1 MKNMRLLFGAGL
13 CAASLLAASSH
24 AQIYP
29 DPALPSVLVIATD
42 SVASEA
48 ELEPGSFAVIRTRP
62 ANTDLKVH
70 YVLGGTASNGADYA
84 WLPGSVV
91 IPAGEWYTA
100 VEVRPAD
107 DLLIEGTESVRIEV
121 VPPPVAP
128 GYYHVAWPSVAHA
141 IILDN
146 EPAPT
151 NHPPQVAL
159 IRPQNAAVFEKDDP
173 IPIWARAAD
182 SDGRVVSVEFFADG
196 KSLGIVRNYPVE
208 AWPTPMGADEDLMM
222 KLDASL
228 FPCLPGDPND
238 CPPLDHIFRFIWR
251 DAPLGTHV
259 LTAIATDDDG
269 ATTESEPI
277 KIIVVAGPPLPIVSI
292 KATDPIAT
300 EPNPM
305 GRVDTAT
312 FTLHRTGPTNLPL
325 QVFLSPGGTA
335 SGSDYDGFPRSVT
348 IPAGAREQH
357 FVIVPVD
364 DNLVEGTETVVATVV
379 APVCIAVFPPPP
391 DCYAVAR
398 SHSARAVIID
408 NDGPTNL
415 PPVVRF
421 IKPEDGDVFP
431 MGSDITLAALA
442 YDYDGWVWTVEF
454 FEGTNSVGV
463 VTNYPTMDP
472 LPNRPLM
479 LTWSNVPPGSY
490 VLTAMATDDKG
501 GIGWSKPLEIQV
513 LPVGE
518 LPEVNISVV
527 DPEGSETGLL
537 TLHDPAVFSVT
548 RKGGG
553 NLPLVV
559 FYSISGTASNGVDYV
574 KLDGHLE
581 IPTGADSGEIVIS
594 PLDDE
599 LIEGFESV
607 IIKLELPPVWQPGL
621 ISWYRLGP
629 DRMAKVSI
637 RDNDGNLPPKVEI
650 VKPSEGDVFPVGSDV
665 MVNIVAVDPD
675 GYVPH
680 MELYAG
686 TRLIGEQTIHFLVP
700 PPPGETQTFSFVW
713 TNAPQGR
720 HTLTARG
727 TDDSGG
733 IGISAPV
740 HIIVDGNLPPKVE
753 IVEPSD
759 GDVLPAG
766 SDVKVNIVTLDPDGY
781 VPHLELYAG
790 TRLIGQQTIYFFI
803 PPPPGQPQTFSFVWT
818 NAPSGQHVLFAR
830 ATDNLGAVGT
840 SEPVRITLQPVA
852 HTPVVTVTASDPTAK
867 EPNPLLPVEPDTA
880 TFKVARTGDTTASL
894 TVSYRLHGSAL
905 NGADYVHLPD
915 SVTIP
920 AGRDSAVIEVRPL
933 DDNLVEGTE
942 SIIVSLRQPPC
953 ATTNL
958 ATPGCYLVGQPS
970 RAIAWLLDNDVPPN
984 KPPMVAM
991 LSPADGAVFVA
1002 PSELRLVAAA
1012 HDPDGWVATVEF
1024 FAGNEGLGTITNHGP
1039 IVTDTPITLPDLR
1052 PGQMDDHLYIPF
1064 TLLWTNVPLGT
1075 NILTAVATDNA
1086 GVTTTSRPVTIMV
1099 LGHGLP
1105 PIVTITAPDA
1115 VAHEGPSDTATF
1127 RLRRLGP
1134 TNEALVV
1141 NLEFGG
1147 NAINGVDYETIADTV
1162 TIPAGQRSAR
1172 FVLRAIQ
1179 DLLPEQFEIA
1189 VVRLG
1194 APGASD
1200 PPAYRVGHPGRAAAV
1215 ILDQGLTLLSKQ
1227 TLPAGGLHLRL
1238 PAPSGVPYR
1247 LEASSDL
1254 VHWEPVISDV
1264 AGEDGVSYVEDT
1276 YSGVRMRFFRVLPE
1290 YGDLEN

>member
-1 MKNMRLLFGAGL
+1 MKNMRLLFGPGL
-13 CAASLLAASSH
+13 CAACLLAASSH

-29 DPALPSVLVIATD
+29 DPSSPSVLVIATD
-42 SVASEA
+42 SEASEA
-48 ELEPGSFAVIRTRP
+48 ELEPASFAVIRTRP
-62 ANTDLKVH
+62 ANTELRVH
-70 YVLGGTASNGADYA
+70 YVLGGTASNGVDYDG
-84 WLPGSVV
+84 LPGSVV
-91 IPAGEWYTA
+91 IPAGEWYTF
-100 VEVRPAD
+100 VEVRPVD
-107 DLLIEGTESVRIEV
+107 DLLLEGTESVRIEV
-121 VPPPVAP
+121 VPPPAVP
-128 GYYHVAWPSVAHA
+128 GYYRVAWPSVAHA

-159 IRPQNAAVFEKDDP
+159 IRPQNAAVFERDDP
-173 IPIWARAAD
+173 IPIWARAED

-208 AWPTPMGADEDLMM
+208 AWPTPMAADEDPLM

-228 FPCLPGDPND
+228 FPCVPEDPD
-238 CPPLDHIFRFIWR
+238 HCPPLDHIFRFIWR

-259 LTAIATDDDG
+259 LTAKATDNDG
-269 ATTESEPI
+269 TATESEPI
-277 KIIVVAGPPLPIVSI
+277 KITVAAGPSVPIVSI

-305 GRVDTAT
+305 GRIDTAT
-312 FTLHRTGPTNLPL
+312 FTVQRTGPTNLPL

-335 SGSDYDGFPRSVT
+335 SGSDYEGFPRSVT

-379 APVCIAVFPPPP
+379 APVCIAVSPPPP
-391 DCYAVAR
+391 GCYAVAR

-408 NDGPTNL
+408 NDEPENL

-431 MGSDITLAALA
+431 MGSDLTLAALA
-442 YDYDGWVWTVEF
+442 RDYDGWVWTVEF

-472 LPNRPLM
+472 LPDRPLT
-479 LTWSNVPPGSY
+479 LTWSNVPPGRY
-490 VLTAMATDDKG
+490 VLTAMATDNRG

-574 KLDGHLE
+574 KLAGHLE
-581 IPTGADSGEIVIS
+581 IPTGEASSELVIS

-599 LIEGFESV
+599 LMEGIESV
-607 IIKLELPPVWQPGL
+607 IIKLDPPPVWQPGL
-621 ISWYRLGP
+621 ITWYRLGP

-650 VKPSEGDVFPVGSDV
+650 VEPADGDVFPAASDV
-665 MVNIVAVDPD
+665 VVNIMAV
-675 GYVPH
+675 
-680 MELYAG
+680 
-686 TRLIGEQTIHFLVP
+686 
-700 PPPGETQTFSFVW
+700 
-713 TNAPQGR
+713 
-720 HTLTARG
+720 
-727 TDDSGG
+727 
-733 IGISAPV
+733 
-740 HIIVDGNLPPKVE
+740 
-753 IVEPSD
+753 
-759 GDVLPAG
+759 
-766 SDVKVNIVTLDPDGY
+766 DPDGY
-781 VPHLELYAG
+781 VPHLELYDG
-790 TRLIGQQTIYFFI
+790 TRLIGEQTIYFFI

-818 NAPSGQHVLFAR
+818 NAPPGQHVLLAR
-830 ATDNLGAVGT
+830 ATDNLGGVGT
-840 SEPVRITLQPVA
+840 SEPIRITLQPVA
-852 HTPVVTVTASDPTAK
+852 HTPVVTVTAPDPTAK

-880 TFKVARTGDTTASL
+880 TFKVTRTGDTTASL

-905 NGADYVHLPD
+905 NGTDYLHLPD

-920 AGRDSAVIEVRPL
+920 AGRDSAEIEVRPV

-942 SIIVSLRQPPC
+942 SIILSLRQPPC

-970 RAIAWLLDNDVPPN
+970 RAFAWLLDNDVPPN

-1024 FAGNEGLGTITNHGP
+1024 FAGNESLGAITNHGP

-1064 TLLWTNVPLGT
+1064 TLVWTNVPLGT

-1086 GVTTTSRPVTIMV
+1086 GATTTSRPVAITV

-1105 PIVTITAPDA
+1105 PLVTITAPDA
-1115 VAHEGPSDTATF
+1115 VAHEGPSDTAAF
-1127 RLRRLGP
+1127 RVRRVGP

-1172 FVLRAIQ
+1172 FVLHAIQ

-1227 TLPAGGLHLRL
+1227 ALPTGGLHLRL